1 MSRSFQTIKT
11 EVARCVGTIT
21 LNRPEKRNAINAL
34 MVRELD
40 QILDAWE
47 NDPAIKVVL
56 LKGEGKAFCSGA
68 DLAYLQE
75 LENFSFDENV
85 QDSQQLSRLFLKIY
99 SYAKPVV
106 AVVQGAA
113 LAGGSGLATVCDLI
127 IATPNAKF
135 GYPEVKIGF
144 VAAIVSAFLIRQIG
158 ERKARELLL
167 TGNVI
172 SAEKALA
179 LGLINYVVPEDELSG
194 FIDNLLGQLIANG
207 SLAMRTTKELFSH
220 YNLPKIEEVVE
231 QLAVVNAKFRQTEEF
246 KEGVRAFLEKR
257 RPNWQSRTNRE
268 EGLC

>member
-1 MSRSFQTIKT
+1 MNQAFQTIKT

-34 MVRELD
+34 MVQELD
-40 QILDAWE
+40 RILDSWE
-47 NDPAIKVVL
+47 NDPSVKVIVL
-56 LKGEGKAFCSGA
+56 QGEGKAFCSGA
-68 DLAYLQE
+68 DLAYLQK
-75 LENFSFDENV
+75 LESFSFEENL
-85 QDSQQLSRLFLKIY
+85 QDSQALSHLFLKIY

-167 TGNVI
+167 TGEVI
-172 SAEKALA
+172 SAERALG
-179 LGLINYVVPEDELSG
+179 LGLINYVVPEDELPG
-194 FIDNLLGQLIANG
+194 YLDNLLEQLIANG
-207 SLAMRTTKELFSH
+207 SLAMRTTKELFSY
-220 YNLPKIEEVVE
+220 YNLPKIEEIVE
-231 QLAVVNAKFRQTEEF
+231 ELAVVNAKFRQTEEF

-257 RPNWQSRTNRE
+257 KPNWQSRTNRE